1 MGESRK
7 SLFQSR
13 QNSIFDFMKSR
24 KVNLVLFLMMTI
36 ISGGVLSSCSK
47 GKPEIEWV
55 DVKGGSFMMGS
66 PETEENRKDDE
77 KLHPVTLSAFK
88 MSKFE
93 ITVAQFKAFID
104 ETGYKTDAEKGTD
117 GYKGSV
123 IWNVDKFEKKT
134 GATWKSDVMGN
145 VLPDSCYNQP
155 VINVSWNDAQ
165 AFAKW
170 MECRLPT
177 EAEWEYAARAGAK
190 TPFSTGNC
198 LSADEANYNGKYPY
212 MACKKGK
219 YQGKTTSVGSFAPN
233 AWGLCDM
240 QGNVAEWCS
249 DLYGDYPL
257 TAQTNPKGVPGSVN
271 HVYRGGSW
279 RDLARHCRVAYRANF
294 FPCSRF
300 SFIGFRLVAVK

>member
-1 MGESRK
+1 M
-7 SLFQSR
+7 R
-13 QNSIFDFMKSR
+13 QKNIRMIG
-24 KVNLVLFLMMTI
+24 TI
-36 ISGGVLSSCSK
+36 ILTALVFIGISSCTKSK
-47 GKPEIEWV
+47 PAIDWV
-55 DVKGGSFMMGS
+55 DIPAGSFIMGS
-66 PETEENRKDDE
+66 PETEVNRKDDE
-77 KLHPVTLSAFK
+77 KQHPVTLSAFK

-93 ITVAQFKAFID
+93 ITVGQFNAFVN

-117 GYKGSV
+117 SYKGSV
-123 IWNVDKFEKKT
+123 IWTGDKFEKKI
-134 GATWKSDVMGN
+134 GASWKCDVMGN

-170 MECRLPT
+170 MGCRLPT
-177 EAEWEYAARAGAK
+177 EAEWEYAARAGTK
-190 TPFSTGNC
+190 TPFSTGTC
-198 LSADEANYNGKYPY
+198 LSASEANYNGKYPY

-219 YQGKTTSVGSFAPN
+219 YEEKTMAVGSYKPN
-233 AWGLCDM
+233 AWGLYDM

-257 TAQTNPKGVPGSVN
+257 TPQTNPQGIANCAN

-279 RDLARHCRVAYRANF
+279 RDLARHCRVAYRTNF

-300 SFIGFRLVAVK
+300 SFIGFRIVSK